1 MTIFVFEVREKAV
14 DAGVHTWMAVERSSG
29 TEFPLPHG
37 GNTVAGRS
45 FVGEYPEIQDFL
57 QRAYR
62 LDLRIVYDGD
72 VDNPIP
78 HPDGKTTWVFIRPHA
93 EVLLPVIL
101 RGAFRPVAR
110 QSWRHGHGSR
120 SPRKDNICSAP
131 SPH

>member
-1 MTIFVFEVREKAV
+1 
-14 DAGVHTWMAVERSSG
+14 MAVERSSG

-72 VDNPIP
+72 IDNRIP
-78 HPDGKTTWVFIRPHA
+78 HPDGKTTWVFHRANA
-93 EVLLPVIL
+93 EVIVRDIP
-101 RGAFRPVAR
+101 RGRPACRKAVVEISSCPA
-110 QSWRHGHGSR
+110 
-120 SPRKDNICSAP
+120 SPLTDDI
-131 SPH
+131 

>member
-72 VDNPIP
+72 VDNRIRSEEHTSELQSLMRISYAVFCLTKKIP
-78 HPDGKTTWVFIRPHA
+78 HTLYKYSSTNHA
-93 EVLLPVIL
+93 TISY
-101 RGAFRPVAR
+101 A
-110 QSWRHGHGSR
+110 
-120 SPRKDNICSAP
+120 
-131 SPH
+131 

>member
-72 VDNPIP
+72 VDNRIP
-78 HPDGKTTWVFIRPHA
+78 HPDGKTTWVFLRPNA
-93 EVLLPVIL
+93 EVIVRDIPRVAVRLVDRKSTTSELQSLL
-101 RGAFRPVAR
+101 RT
-110 QSWRHGHGSR
+110 SY
-120 SPRKDNICSAP
+120 
-131 SPH
+131 